1 LFKCQTE
8 YFADSVAVDWID
20 PIANERLE
28 EYAVRMAAMIRSKLS
43 AGVESSDV
51 VICGLSL
58 GGMIA
63 PYIAR
68 ELNAAGY
75 ILLCSIRKP
84 SEFPKRYYLDWLL
97 MRCCVKLRVIRISF
111 FRLFLRLFMPS
122 PFFANNDKA
131 VHIIHTPISWFT
143 ISPRISRSVIE
154 QIISMSANKFAEL
167 SRMMFDWAYRKRKQD
182 ELQDND
188 DLNIPSIHIHGNR
201 DKLLPIKLTNPDV
214 VIEGG
219 GHLLAMTHPDQVNK
233 IIEDFSLKL

>member
-28 EYAVRMAAMIRSKLS
+28 EYAVRMAAMIRSKLP

-111 FRLFLRLFMPS
+111 FRLFLRLFLLCPCCVNHFVKS
-122 PFFANNDKA
+122 DA
-131 VHIIHTPISWFT
+131 
-143 ISPRISRSVIE
+143 IE

-167 SRMMFDWAYRKRKQD
+167 SRMMFDWAYRKRNQD